1 MGVITEL
8 SLQSL
13 PSAPLLEEQVNRIVI
28 KCPIT
33 GKLVYTGFAM
43 DPETFNASPVE
54 EMDPIE
60 CPACHQMHR
69 WTKKDALFERED
81 PKERAR

>member
-1 MGVITEL
+1 MN
-8 SLQSL
+8 Q
-13 PSAPLLEEQVNRIVI
+13 IVI

-43 DPETFNASPVE
+43 DQQTFTALPIE

-60 CPACHQMHR
+60 CPACHQLHR
-69 WTKKDALFERED
+69 WAKKDALFERED
-81 PKERAR
+81 PTEGSR

>member
-1 MGVITEL
+1 
-8 SLQSL
+8 
-13 PSAPLLEEQVNRIVI
+13 VNRIVI
-28 KCPIT
+28 KCPKT
-33 GKLVYTGFAM
+33 GTLVYTGFAM
-43 DPETFNASPVE
+43 DPETFTALPVE
-54 EMDPIE
+54 DMDPIE